1 MTAQFSLH
9 GPKTTIIMS
18 PDRLVYSGPPARG
31 EITLGGYAIY
41 VCTGRPIGVTIG
53 KTTTETLSFAIVPPF
68 TRHTV
73 HSGARVRIILAETES
88 VSPELLKDERF
99 QGGTDSSRAWASQIE
114 DAFKRWE
121 SAPAT
126 AEIPS
131 IDMFFLG
138 ERLPPRR
145 LDDRIRRA
153 VDVIRDAPSSR
164 SSRTPTIAKEVSL
177 SPSRLRHLFG
187 EQVDVPIRRYRAWK
201 RLRNS
206 IQIASQEPN
215 LLTLAMAAGYAD
227 ASHMCNSMKLYLGE
241 QPSFIRAHWRKA
253 TVVQTNLIERDPAA
267 GHMAPAA

>member
-1 MTAQFSLH
+1 
-9 GPKTTIIMS
+9 
-18 PDRLVYSGPPARG
+18 
-31 EITLGGYAIY
+31 
-41 VCTGRPIGVTIG
+41 
-53 KTTTETLSFAIVPPF
+53 VPPF
-68 TRHTV
+68 TRHRV
-73 HSGARVRIILAETES
+73 HSGARVRVILAETES
-88 VSPELLKDERF
+88 VSPELLNEERF
-99 QGGTDSSRAWASQIE
+99 KPGAATARDWACRIE
-114 DAFKRWE
+114 EAFQRWE

-131 IDMFFLG
+131 LDMFFLG

-187 EQVDVPIRRYRAWK
+187 EQVEVPIRRYRAWK

-227 ASHMCNSMKLYLGE
+227 ASHMCNSMKLYFGE

-253 TVVQTNLIERDPAA
+253 TVVQTNMSERAPSAVSP
-267 GHMAPAA
+267 GHLAPAA